1 MMHQDLLEQIFTI
14 KIHFP
19 LVTKE
24 KSVQVDQLDMEIPM
38 DEASNQ
44 ADVVPSAQHL
54 AFQPLRTVDGTGGD
68 WWR

>member
-1 MMHQDLLEQIFTI
+1 MKF
-14 KIHFP
+14 
-19 LVTKE
+19 KE

-54 AFQPLRTVDGTGGD
+54 AFQPLRTVDGTFGD
-68 WWR
+68 WWRWKQWMDGSKKVVDY